1 MEGRERAVTMAAP
14 TPSPPPE
21 FPREKPR
28 GSREQRQ
35 PSVGLR
41 LCKEMWAIER
51 EEREGLEERQLC
63 QQQGRCSGMDLTRGV
78 WKKNSDIP
86 DIRQFLFL
94 QDIGGFVRFRLRVRV
109 RIFIRRFWSWN
120 GFELMTN
127 FLVHP
132 CLHKII
138 VQPLAVFRQ
147 SPSPFT
153 SFEGMEHCRV
163 TLDERGTKTTR
174 GNSRRESVRESEG
187 SPSLF
192 GSQRPFDFSVD

>member
-1 MEGRERAVTMAAP
+1 
-14 TPSPPPE
+14 
-21 FPREKPR
+21 
-28 GSREQRQ
+28 
-35 PSVGLR
+35 
-41 LCKEMWAIER
+41 
-51 EEREGLEERQLC
+51 
-63 QQQGRCSGMDLTRGV
+63 
-78 WKKNSDIP
+78 
-86 DIRQFLFL
+86 
-94 QDIGGFVRFRLRVRV
+94 
-109 RIFIRRFWSWN
+109 
-120 GFELMTN
+120 MTN

-187 SPSLF
+187 VLACLVPNAPLISRSIKRGAASSL
-192 GSQRPFDFSVD
+192 GTNIT